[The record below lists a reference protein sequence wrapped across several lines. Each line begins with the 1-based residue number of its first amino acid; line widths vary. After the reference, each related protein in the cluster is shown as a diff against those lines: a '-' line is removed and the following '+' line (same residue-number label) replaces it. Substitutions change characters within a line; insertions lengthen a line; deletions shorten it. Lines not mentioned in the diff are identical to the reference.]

1 MDTAVEGEGGT
12 NRNLEWIA
20 SGKLLEHMELNPV
33 PCDNLE
39 GWSGAGGG
47 GERFKRKGHM
57 VFMAD
62 SYCCM
67 AKTSMVLQLSS
78 NQK

>member
-20 SGKLLEHMELNPV
+20 SGKLLEHRELNPV

-39 GWSGAGGG
+39 AWVGGG
-47 GERFKRKGHM
+47 GGREVREGEDIC
-57 VFMAD
+57 VLMAD
-62 SYCCM
+62 FTPYGRNQHN
-67 AKTSMVLQLSS
+67 TVEQLSS
-78 NQK
+78 E

>member
-12 NRNLEWIA
+12 NRNLEGIA

-39 GWSGAGGG
+39 AWVGGG
-47 GERFKRKGHM
+47 GGRE
-57 VFMAD
+57 V
-62 SYCCM
+62 
-67 AKTSMVLQLSS
+67 
-78 NQK
+78 